1 MHEGAGD
8 VILRRGKARIL
19 KQAAPVPPI
28 LPPPIPRSPVRVRD
42 KVNVNINQ
50 KPARPIIAGPK
61 VREEMMTRRFTVL
74 EKIMIIDK

>member
-1 MHEGAGD
+1 MHERAGD

-28 LPPPIPRSPVRVRD
+28 LPPPIPRSPVIVRG
-42 KVNVNINQ
+42 KVNVNIN
-50 KPARPIIAGPK
+50 KKRARPIIAEPR

-74 EKIMIIDK
+74 EKIMILDK